1 MGTAAMIICFVAG
14 GFAIPAA
21 ILSGQ
26 EAFTSEPITATAR
39 AANGALV
46 LICLGVFVFS
56 MFQVI
61 SRLSALT

>member
-1 MGTAAMIICFVAG
+1 MGTATMIICFVAG

-26 EAFTSEPITATAR
+26 EAFTSEPMAVTAR
-39 AANGALV
+39 AANAALV

-56 MFQVI
+56 VFLVI
-61 SRLSALT
+61 SRLSTLT